1 MNPPAAVRTGRW
13 RSARVLLL
21 AALLAPGACDDT
33 DSPPLDAAFDAVI
46 AGPSGPD
53 AGGIPDADAS
63 PDLPADATPDAT
75 PDLASDLAAYP
86 RPSYQT
92 LAETGLYA
100 DFANRVVAAD
110 IRTFTPAHQLWSD
123 AAEKQRWIRLPPGS
137 QIDTAE
143 MDHWQ
148 FPVGTKL
155 WKQFGHHGQALE
167 TRLVERYGPGPEDYW
182 MGSFVWSADGTTA
195 SFALDGQ
202 ADVNG
207 TQHDAPA
214 AKVCGACHRGDKGRV
229 LGLSALQSSH
239 DGPGLT
245 LDTLAAEGRLSHP
258 PPAGTR
264 YRPPGDP
271 VTAAAFG
278 YLHANCGHCHN
289 KTGTAWPDTQA
300 TMRLYVA
307 DTVAAEAPIYKT
319 LVGQK
324 VQYWR
329 HPTLTTRVVAG
340 DPAASAVLGRMMARA
355 SKDQMPPLAT
365 ELTDTT
371 GLETITRWIQ
381 ALPR

>member
-1 MNPPAAVRTGRW
+1 MKPPVAVRTGPW

-21 AALLAPGACDDT
+21 AALLTPGACDDT
-33 DSPPLDAAFDAVI
+33 DPPPPDAAVDAVI
-46 AGPSGPD
+46 AGPVVID
-53 AGGIPDADAS
+53 GGDVAAADAAA
-63 PDLPADATPDAT
+63 DLGDDTAPDAT

-86 RPSYQT
+86 RPNYQT

-202 ADVNG
+202 ADING
-207 TQHDAPA
+207 SQHDAPPVKA
-214 AKVCGACHRGDKGRV
+214 CGACHRGDKGRV

-245 LDTLAAEGRLSHP
+245 LDTLAADGRLSHP
-258 PPAGTR
+258 PPPGTR

-278 YLHANCGHCHN
+278 YLHAICGHCHN
-289 KTGTAWPDTQA
+289 RTGTAWPDTQA

-307 DTVAAEAPIYKT
+307 DTVATEAAIYKT

-340 DPAASAVLGRMMARA
+340 DPAASAVLGRMTARG

-365 ELTDTT
+365 ELTDAT
-371 GLETITRWIQ
+371 GVDTITRWIQ